1 MLPIPD
7 PIPPETL
14 RRLHRHEI
22 HGREEVHAILKQVVG
37 EAVPLTSGIDRR
49 SVSRQVTIEQIVNER
64 LALVGDGLD
73 FRIGRQLAFHFDLE
87 GDTYFFVSCLI
98 SRSGRGRAEVA
109 IPNAIYVSEKREMFR
124 APATSI
130 AGAPRKVEFSG
141 FSGESVLGDV
151 SDWTYHGMAVD
162 LPATDAA
169 RLPNRLMVRN
179 VAGRGDGDDD
189 WAEIRYRSP
198 HPDRNGWTRIGLAV
212 SRVQLGR
219 PIPVERLDWLE
230 GDFPQDFG
238 PPLNSPLPDQRAIS
252 FRNDRGEP
260 LCGILDYWGD
270 PENAVGVV
278 IAPAWGRTKETLM
291 PLAAILVASFRA
303 VGCPVAV
310 LRFDGTRRRGE
321 SYRPKRCEAEGSEHL
336 EFTFSQAAEDTKA
349 AIRFLRE
356 SSGVECKSVMLI
368 SFSLAAIEGRRVVA
382 DLGGSEVNGWISVVG
397 VADLQNALS
406 VISGGVDFGFGMLS
420 GLKFGLQELFGVVVN
435 IDHSGRD
442 AIDHGLAF
450 FEDARRDMARI
461 NVPLTWIRGKHDAW
475 VDTERIQEL
484 LACGDPTERRLVE
497 VPVGH
502 QLRSSSDALRVFQF
516 ITSEVGR
523 IAIGKPVK
531 GILPDLQVLSDQ
543 RDWERS
549 RLSRMPMEGLES
561 FWRDYLLGR
570 GDELGMEILTA
581 TDAYREFMDDQTA
594 LLDPRPGDRIADLG
608 AGTGDFSVR
617 LLESEGPVRSVEV
630 HALDFVS
637 EALKRGVERVNGC
650 TTCGLH
656 LHSILANLDLLD
668 GRQAIPLG
676 SESYDRVIASLLLSY
691 VGDPE
696 RLLCEIW
703 RILKPGGSFVASSL
717 RRDADIS
724 KLYLDSLTDRYS
736 TRPQD
741 VFGDAGAAAV
751 DRSLPRFLN
760 AAARITDLEEQDR
773 FRFYEKGELVDLLE
787 SAGFSEIRVSRGLG
801 DPPQAIVVAGR
812 RR

>member
-1 MLPIPD
+1 MLPTPD

-14 RRLHRHEI
+14 RRLHRGEVS
-22 HGREEVHAILKQVVG
+22 GREEVRALLEQVV
-37 EAVPLTSGIDRR
+37 EESVPLTSGIDRR
-49 SVSRQVTIEQIVNER
+49 SVSQQVTIEQIVNGR
-64 LALVGDGLD
+64 LSLVGDGLD
-73 FRIGRQLAFHFDLE
+73 FRIGRQLAFHFDLN
-87 GDTYFFVSCLI
+87 GAGYFFVSGLI
-98 SRSGRGRAEVA
+98 SRSGQGRAEVA
-109 IPNAIYVSEKREMFR
+109 IPNTIYVSEKREMIR

-130 AGAPRKVEFSG
+130 VGSPRKVEFSG
-141 FSGESVLGDV
+141 FSEHLVRGDV

-162 LPATDAA
+162 LLTTDAT
-169 RLPNRLMVRN
+169 RLPDRLTVRN
-179 VAGRGDGDDD
+179 VGGRDDGNDA

-212 SRVQLGR
+212 SQVQRGR
-219 PIPVERLDWLE
+219 PIPVERIDWLE
-230 GDFPQDFG
+230 GDVPQDFG
-238 PPLNSPLPDQRAIS
+238 PQLNSPLPDRRAIS
-252 FRNDRGEP
+252 FRNDRDES
-260 LCGILDYWGD
+260 LRGILDYWGD
-270 PENAVGVV
+270 LENAVGVV
-278 IAPAWGRTKETLM
+278 ISPAWGRTKETLM

-303 VGCPVAV
+303 AGCPIAV

-321 SYRPKRCEAEGSEHL
+321 SYRPKRCKAEGSEHL
-336 EFTFSQAAEDTKA
+336 EFTFSQAAQDTKA

-356 SSGVECKSVMLI
+356 SSGVECKSLTLV

-382 DLGGSEVNGWISVVG
+382 EIGGSEVNGWISVVG

-406 VISGGVDFGFGMLS
+406 VISGGVDFAFGMLG
-420 GLKFGLQELFGVVVN
+420 GLKFGLQELFGVVVD

-461 NVPLTWIRGKHDAW
+461 NVPLTWIRGKHDGW

-484 LACGDPTERRLVE
+484 MACGDPNARRLLE
-497 VPVGH
+497 VPAGH
-502 QLRSSSDALRVFQF
+502 QLRSSSDALRVFQL

-523 IAIGKPVK
+523 IATGEPVK
-531 GILPDLQVLSDQ
+531 GILPDLQALAQQ

-549 RLSRMPMEGLES
+549 RLPRKFKGELES

-570 GDELGMEILTA
+570 GDDLGMEILTA
-581 TDAYREFMDDQTA
+581 TDVYREFMDDQTG
-594 LLDPRPGDRIADLG
+594 LLDPRPGNRIADLG
-608 AGTGDFSVR
+608 SGAGDFTVR
-617 LLESEGPVRSVEV
+617 LLESEGPARSIEV

-637 EALKRGVERVNGC
+637 AALKRGVERVNGC
-650 TTCGLH
+650 TGRGLR
-656 LHSILANLDLLD
+656 LRPIVANLDLLE
-668 GRQAIPLG
+668 GRQAIPLA

-703 RILKPGGSFVASSL
+703 RILKPGGRFVASSL

-724 KLYLDSLTDRYS
+724 KLYIDSLTDRYS
-736 TRPQD
+736 TRPED
-741 VFGDAGAAAV
+741 VFGGAGAEAV

-760 AAARITDLEEQDR
+760 AAARITDLEEQER
-773 FRFYEKGELVDLLE
+773 FRFYEKGELVNLLE
-787 SAGFSEIRVSRGLG
+787 SAGFSEIRVSKGLG